1 MKKIALKPQ
10 RVFLILVIGYILGLG
25 GWYLLVYQPRVLEGR
40 EMDTAWEQ
48 IHQVLERVNLALHS
62 LETTRKTLQQEKT
75 ELANIR
81 AGFIRSQHLSTFT
94 RSVEELAQTHR
105 LKLVDFSPAV
115 ENFLQD
121 SVKTPV
127 RPLPLSMVVE
137 GRYLDIGAFLE
148 AWQNFPVYVTI
159 EGIAIEKVEGSPV
172 RVRATV
178 RARLYTL
185 EEQG

>member
-1 MKKIALKPQ
+1 
-10 RVFLILVIGYILGLG
+10 
-25 GWYLLVYQPRVLEGR
+25 
-40 EMDTAWEQ
+40 
-48 IHQVLERVNLALHS
+48 
-62 LETTRKTLQQEKT
+62 T